1 MPSPFPGM
9 DPFLESAD
17 SSPEVHSRLIVALAD
32 DLAPALMPDYYVA
45 IEKRTYLSTPDD
57 TLLIGVP
64 DAVVMGQ
71 PTPSL
76 PVTPAPNVATLAKNN
91 QPQTVVLP
99 LAEEVQERYLEIRET
114 QTDKVITLVEV
125 LSPKNKRPGEG
136 REAYLRKRQR
146 VLTSATHLVEIDLLR
161 QGMPMP
167 VQGNVRPS
175 AYRILVSNRQQRPQA
190 ALYAFNLPDLIP
202 AFHLPLRSQ
211 KPEPIVDL
219 KPLLDG
225 IYDRAGYPLRLALTA
240 DALPTL
246 SPEDKAWVTTLLT
259 AENQS

>member
-9 DPFLESAD
+9 DPFLEAAD
-17 SSPEVHSRLIVALAD
+17 IWPEVHSRLIVALAD

-57 TLLIGVP
+57 NLLVGVP
-64 DAVVMGQ
+64 DAIVMGQ
-71 PTPSL
+71 PTPPIS
-76 PVTPAPNVATLAKNN
+76 PASAPNVATLAKND

-114 QTDKVITLVEV
+114 QTDKVITLVEL

-146 VLTSATHLVEIDLLR
+146 VLTSATHLVEIDLLH

-167 VQGNVRPS
+167 LQGNVRPS
-175 AYRILVSNRQQRPQA
+175 AYRILVSSSQQRPQA

-202 AFHLPLRSQ
+202 SFHLPLRSPQ
-211 KPEPIVDL
+211 PGPTINL

-225 IYDRAGYPLRLALTA
+225 IYDRAGYSLRLTLTA

-246 SPEDKAWVTTLLT
+246 SPEDKAWVIALLT
-259 AENQS
+259 S